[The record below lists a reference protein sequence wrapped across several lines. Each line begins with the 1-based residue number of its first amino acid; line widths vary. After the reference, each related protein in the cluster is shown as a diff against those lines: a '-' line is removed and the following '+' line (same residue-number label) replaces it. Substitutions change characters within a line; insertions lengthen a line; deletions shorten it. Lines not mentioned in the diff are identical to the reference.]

1 MSETPRQSPVHLIIA
16 ELSRAV
22 EALGLGVPP
31 LFVERW
37 GVALHQALASRA
49 REFHTHQHALD
60 LCLNADPLETIAALY
75 HDTVYVQVDLGLPE
89 HFAGLLAPL
98 IRKEAA
104 GWRVLPHAGVD
115 PVARDVLAV
124 FGRTP
129 DEVLTPFAGLNELA
143 SAFVVVKEFE
153 GLMVRE
159 QLLSLAAAIEGT
171 IPFRE
176 DQGGALEGRLLGLGV
191 PPDQAADMVRRA
203 VRLSNSDVGNF
214 AHADPS
220 SFLDNTWKLLPE
232 TNPALHVASTYTVR
246 DYRVAL
252 EKMESFLSQLKAE
265 RVFRCWGG
273 EPSPEE
279 HARRVAV
286 ARSNIALAVRYLR
299 CKLYSAAVVEALASE
314 SGGDGPLEFFMGS
327 IPEPSGPPV
336 VRIEQYLP
344 PPAQPQGGDPVLLRL
359 LEGGRATAS
368 SFDVLPSPIAS
379 YLCVALGE
387 QAMMDGLLGARAW
400 WRGER
405 SAREFLESQPRDVT
419 TSLANAAAHVAAT
432 RAGALQVL
440 VQLLTQERPSG

>member
-22 EALGLGVPP
+22 DALELGVPP
-31 LFVERW
+31 LFIERW

-60 LCLNADPLETIAALY
+60 LCVGADALETIAALY

-98 IRKEAA
+98 IRKEGA

-124 FGRTP
+124 FGRKP
-129 DEVLTPFAGLNELA
+129 DEVLTPLAGLNELA

-153 GLMVRE
+153 GLMTRP
-159 QLLSLAAAIEGT
+159 QLLALAAAIEGT

-176 DQGGALEGRLLGLGV
+176 DQGGALEARLLALGLE
-191 PPDQAADMVRRA
+191 PDEAAAMVRRA

-214 AHADPS
+214 AHSDPS
-220 SFLDNTWKLLPE
+220 FFLDNTWKLLPE
-232 TNPALHVASTYTVR
+232 TNPALHIASTYTVK

-252 EKMESFLSQLKAE
+252 EKMEGFLAQLKAE

-273 EPSPEE
+273 EPTKEE
-279 HARRVAV
+279 HARRVSV
-286 ARSNIALAVRYLR
+286 ARSNIALAVRYLQ
-299 CKLYSAAVVEALASE
+299 CKLYSTAMIEALASE
-314 SGGDGPLEFFMGS
+314 SGGDAPLEFFMGG
-327 IPEPSGPPV
+327 IPDPGGPLI
-336 VRIEQYLP
+336 VRIEQFLP
-344 PPAQPQGGDPVLLRL
+344 PPSSPQPGDPLLQRL

-368 SFDVLPSPIAS
+368 GFDVSPSPIAS

-387 QAMMDGLLGARAW
+387 ATMMTGLTLARAW

-405 SAREFLESQPRDVT
+405 SARDFLEAQPRDVT
-419 TSLANAAAHVAAT
+419 FALASAAAHVAVT
-432 RAGALQVL
+432 RSGALQA
-440 VQLLTQERPSG
+440 LLGLLGSVP